1 MLNRRLLELIETHA
15 DGLTQEALKDLSS
28 NPRTPSFRRV
38 ATNELQARVFA
49 AYHNLGKWITD
60 RSEDAVRME
69 YERWGA
75 TRRREGIP
83 LSEIVYALII
93 IKHHL
98 RRYVRDHALVDFSGD
113 RVIPGDLIGVQL
125 YSIQEL
131 NDTVELFFDR
141 AMYHLARGY
150 EAETSAAG
158 DSALTTVRV
167 TGH

>member
-1 MLNRRLLELIETHA
+1 MLTRRLLELIETHA
-15 DGLTQEALKDLSS
+15 DRLTQEALKDLAS
-28 NPRTPSFRRV
+28 NPKTTSFRRV
-38 ATNELQARVFA
+38 AVNELEARVFA
-49 AYHNLGKWITD
+49 AYHNLGKWISD
-60 RSEDAVRME
+60 RSEDAIRAE

-83 LSEIVYALII
+83 LSEIVYALIV

-113 RVIPGDLIGVQL
+113 RVIPEDLIGVQL
-125 YSIQEL
+125 YSLQEL

-150 EAETSAAG
+150 EAETRGAVGPKPVSE
-158 DSALTTVRV
+158 STTGR
-167 TGH
+167 